1 VAQSKQQNLTTRSAG
16 LAEENDMA
24 KTTENEAVKT
34 EVPAMSQEQLMA
46 LLAKLVENQS
56 IKDDKFVDAL
66 TKLREP
72 YKDPLQEENQRRAR
86 EVEKE
91 QQARQK
97 KQKSRDQELC
107 PHVKGIL
114 GDKPSLNESSF
125 IIHREDTG
133 LTVGICTACQKI
145 INHLNPDDA
154 KWFRQARSGNRMSGA
169 GVRTIVDQNKA
180 MKDGFLTDVE

>member
-1 VAQSKQQNLTTRSAG
+1 
-16 LAEENDMA
+16 MA

-46 LLAKLVENQS
+46 LLAKLVENQA
-56 IKDDKFVDAL
+56 IKDDKFVEAL
-66 TKLREP
+66 GKLREP
-72 YKDPLQEENQRRAR
+72 YRDPLQEENQRRAR

-97 KQKSRDQELC
+97 EQKARDQELC

-125 IIHREDTG
+125 ILHRLDTG
-133 LTVGICTACQKI
+133 ATVGICTACQKVI
-145 INHLNPDDA
+145 CSTNPEDG

-169 GVRTIVDQNKA
+169 GVRTFLDQNKA
-180 MKDGFLTDVE
+180 MRDGMLVDQA

>member
-1 VAQSKQQNLTTRSAG
+1 
-16 LAEENDMA
+16 MA
-24 KTTENEAVKT
+24 KTQTENEVVRPETKV
-34 EVPAMSQEQLMA
+34 EVPAMSQEQL
-46 LLAKLVENQS
+46 LLLLSKMVESQS
-56 IKDDKFVDAL
+56 IKDEKFVAAL
-66 TKLREP
+66 EKLREP

-97 KQKSRDQELC
+97 EQRKRDQETC

-125 IIHREDTG
+125 ILHREDTG
-133 LTVGICTACQKI
+133 LVVGICTACQKV
-145 INHLNPDDA
+145 INSLDPEDA

-169 GVRTIVDQNKA
+169 GVRSFSDPNRVQREGFLVDQ
-180 MKDGFLTDVE
+180 D